1 MSEEILVPENETVPT
16 EDKMRSFKS
25 VCVRIGIT
33 MIVVF
38 VARAAASILLALI
51 APMFEEMDQL
61 AAYAIESV
69 ISFIFLYI
77 IPIASVLLLLGEKG
91 MCKRIYKKPIYF
103 SNAMGM
109 FPAFY
114 GLAIFVNI
122 LTMLV
127 SLLFKETNLNDSFNT
142 VNELQPEGIGSAL
155 ILLVQL
161 VVIAPIFEEF
171 WYRGVVL
178 ERLKPYGNG
187 FAIFVTGILFGLTHG
202 NLQQVFYATTLGIC
216 LGYIAVTTKSIVVT
230 TIMHA
235 MFNSISGLLLLFMSV
250 PQIQDYMLELQR
262 GGDPEEGGIVI
273 LYFIYMFAVVML
285 LITGVLM
292 AVWKMRKIKKYR
304 VEKVWE
310 VSAAKRWGIFLSR
323 ITVIIMLI
331 LAADTLTFRFIPTAI
346 YELISGL

>member
-1 MSEEILVPENETVPT
+1 MSEEILVTENGGIPT
-16 EDKMRSFKS
+16 EDKMKSFKS

-33 MIVVF
+33 MIIVF
-38 VARAAASILLALI
+38 VARAAASILLSLI

-250 PQIQDYMLELQR
+250 PQIQDYMLELQC

-310 VSAAKRWGIFLSR
+310 VSAAKRWGIFLTR
-323 ITVIIMLI
+323 ITVIIMLV
-331 LAADTLTFRFIPTAI
+331 LAVDTLTFRFIPTAI
-346 YELISGL
+346 YDLISGV